1 MQTYEGKVKSFSIKK
16 GRGVLLDR
24 RGEPIPFY
32 RSQLRPK
39 ETQSIAPNTKVTFQV
54 AYTFDEDIFALNVT
68 PANQMKT
75 INQFEEES
83 LEFESIDDFGTH
95 FIGTKITKYHC
106 NKKHMNLYLPYNLP
120 EELMKR
126 IHKKN

>member
-1 MQTYEGKVKSFSIKK
+1 MQTYEGKVKSFNIKK
-16 GRGVLLDR
+16 GRGVLLDK
-24 RGEPIPFY
+24 RGEPIPFH

-39 ETQSIAPNTKVTFQV
+39 ETQSIATNTKVTFQV
-54 AYTFDEDIFALNVT
+54 AYTFNEDIFALNVT

-95 FIGTKITKYHC
+95 FIGTKITSYHC
-106 NKKHMNLYLPYNLP
+106 NKKHMNLYLPYNLR
-120 EELMKR
+120 K
-126 IHKKN
+126 